1 MKNRQPQDLFPDE
14 LPDLRDE
21 VKRIFD
27 DPDLWLDTP
36 HKSLGWRKPRDLLG
50 TEDEYRVRDIIRR
63 IKHGIPS

>member
-1 MKNRQPQDLFPDE
+1 MKKRQPPELFPDE
-14 LPDLRDE
+14 LPDLREE

-36 HKSLGWRKPRDLLG
+36 NSRTRGEKPRDLIG
-50 TEDEYRVRDIIRR
+50 TENEWIVRDLIRR